1 MNSSPHKET
10 EGVKTLLGDPKKAIV
25 TLSIPM
31 IAAMSL
37 QTIYNVVDAIWVSGL
52 GADALSAVGFF
63 FPFFFMLMALATGI
77 GIGGGS
83 AVSRRIG
90 AQDKPGA
97 DTVAA
102 HTMVII
108 SVVTVLVS
116 IPFFVFAKDVFMF
129 MGAGSIADTAA
140 VYARILFGFSFVI
153 FFSNASNA
161 LLRGEGDAKRAMYAM
176 MTGAGLNIVL
186 DPIFIYTF
194 QLGVAGAA
202 WATITSITVS
212 SVILF
217 YWIFIKK
224 DTYVSITFRHFR
236 INKAIT
242 AEILRV
248 GLPSAL
254 SQLSMSLSM
263 VILNIIVV
271 RAGGTDGVAVFTTGW
286 RVATFASLP
295 LIGISTAVIAVTGA
309 AYGSNAY
316 QKLQIAYTYAV
327 KIGLAIEVVIA
338 TATFVLAPRITLLF
352 TFSEGAAR
360 IAEDLI
366 VLLRIMCFY
375 YPVVAFGMFSSAM
388 FQGTGKGVN
397 AFVVTVFRTIVLAV
411 PLAFV
416 FSLRVN
422 MGLSGVWWGIVIGN
436 VIGATSAF
444 VWAVWYIRRLRASE
458 LHQYENRTI

>member
-1 MNSSPHKET
+1 MNNPSTET
-10 EGVKTLLGDPKKAIV
+10 KGVKTLLGDPKKAIV

-31 IAAMSL
+31 IAAMSV

-63 FPFFFMLMALATGI
+63 FPFFFMLMALAAGI

-90 AQDKPGA
+90 AQDKSGA
-97 DTVAA
+97 DAVAA

-108 SVVTVLVS
+108 SIVTVLVS
-116 IPFFVFAKDVFMF
+116 IPFFIFAKSVFLF
-129 MGAGSIADTAA
+129 MGAGPIADTAA

-176 MTGAGLNIVL
+176 VVGAGLNIVL
-186 DPIFIYTF
+186 DPLFIYTF
-194 QLGVAGAA
+194 HLGVAGAA
-202 WATITSITVS
+202 WATVTSITVS

-217 YWIFIKK
+217 YWLFIRK
-224 DTYVSITFRHFR
+224 DTYVSITFRHFTL
-236 INKAIT
+236 NKAIT

-263 VILNIIVV
+263 FCLNIIVV

-295 LIGISTAVIAVTGA
+295 LIGIATAVIAVTGA
-309 AYGSNAY
+309 AYGSKAY
-316 QKLQIAYTYAV
+316 QKLRTAYIHAV
-327 KIGLAIEVVIA
+327 KIGLAIELVIA
-338 TATFVLAPRITLLF
+338 TATFVLAPQITLLF

-366 VLLRIMCFY
+366 ILLRIMCFY
-375 YPVVAFGMFSSAM
+375 YPVVAFGMLSSAM
-388 FQGTGKGVN
+388 FQGVGKGVN
-397 AFVVTVFRTIVLAV
+397 AFLVTVFRTLILAL
-411 PLAFV
+411 PLAYI
-416 FSLRVN
+416 FSLQSN
-422 MGLSGVWWGIVIGN
+422 MGLPGVWWGIVIGN
-436 VIGATSAF
+436 VIGATAAF
-444 VWAVWYIRRLRASE
+444 VWAVWYIQKLTTSTVHVRDG
-458 LHQYENRTI
+458 